1 MKVVVLAAGKGTRM
15 LPLTKTVPKVLVE
28 VNKKPFLYYVFSN
41 LIKAGYDKIG
51 LVVSYKKESI
61 EEFLKEYGFSATLI
75 DQKEPLGT
83 GHAVNSAKDFVG
95 EEQFI
100 VINGDNLYSTDD
112 IEQINNEDSYCY
124 ICGIKSSTPEK
135 YGVLLEEN
143 GFLKEIVEKPKKFVG
158 DLVNTGLYKFT
169 PEIFKELAKVKKNEK
184 GEYYLTDA
192 VTALAKKKKVKVAK
206 INDFWLDLGCPE
218 DIPIVEKKLKSMA
231 D

>member
-15 LPLTKTVPKVLVE
+15 LPLTKDVPKVLVE

-41 LIKAGYDKIG
+41 LIKAGYDQIG
-51 LVVSYKKESI
+51 LVVSYKKEKI
-61 EEFLKEYGFSATLI
+61 EKFLKEYGFSATLI

-112 IEQINNEDSYCY
+112 IEQINNEDEYCY
-124 ICGIKSSTPEK
+124 ICGIKSKTPEK
-135 YGVLLEEN
+135 YGVLLADD

-169 PEIFKELAKVKKNEK
+169 SEVFKELAKVKKNEK

-206 INDFWLDLGCPE
+206 INDFWLDLGSPE
-218 DIPIVEKKLKSMA
+218 DVPIVEKKLKSIGY
-231 D
+231 